1 MKRTLATGAEDR
13 GRVGLFGVAA
23 AFALLAAIF
32 VACGISFSEAPE
44 ETELFKR
51 LSIDGDSAPID
62 GDSAPGDGDSAPG
75 DGDSAPGDGDF
86 VPGAPLTLL
95 LEYEQPYTV
104 PIQVRCDVL
113 EADPPPTPDQTPTPM
128 IVLGILI
135 TPEPTLIHI
144 PRIYPTPFN
153 KVIDVL
159 IEDIPANPDGGIAGE
174 ATPVPGTIERRF
186 LAPER
191 PGRYVAKCFT
201 PLDVNNAISEEF
213 TIS

>member
-1 MKRTLATGAEDR
+1 MFGA
-13 GRVGLFGVAA
+13 AA

-32 VACGISFSEAPE
+32 VACGISFSAEPE

-51 LSIDGDSAPID
+51 LSIDGDSAP
-62 GDSAPGDGDSAPG
+62 GG
-75 DGDSAPGDGDF
+75 GDF
-86 VPGAPLTLL
+86 APGAPLTLL

-104 PIQVRCDVL
+104 RIQVRCDVL
-113 EADPPPTPDQTPTPM
+113 EADPPPTPDHTPTPL
-128 IVLGILI
+128 IVLGIQV
-135 TPEPTLIHI
+135 TPEPTAVNI
-144 PRIYPTPFN
+144 PRIRPTPFN

-159 IEDIPANPDGGIAGE
+159 IDDIPANPDGGLAGE

-186 LAPER
+186 FGPEQV
-191 PGRYVAKCFT
+191 GRYIAKCFT

>member
-13 GRVGLFGVAA
+13 GRAGMFGVAA

-32 VACGISFSEAPE
+32 VACGISFSAEPE

-51 LSIDGDSAPID
+51 LSIDGDSAP
-62 GDSAPGDGDSAPG
+62 GAS
-75 DGDSAPGDGDF
+75 DF
-86 VPGAPLTLL
+86 VPGTPLTLL

-104 PIQVRCDVL
+104 LIQVRCDVL
-113 EADPPPTPDQTPTPM
+113 EADPPPTPDHTPTPL

-135 TPEPTLIHI
+135 TPEPTAVNI
-144 PRIYPTPFN
+144 PRIRPTPFN

-159 IEDIPANPDGGIAGE
+159 VEDIAANPDGGIAGE
-174 ATPVPGTIERRF
+174 ATPVAGTFERQF
-186 LAPER
+186 LAPDR
-191 PGRYVAKCFT
+191 PGRYIAKCFT
-201 PLDVNNAISEEF
+201 PLDVNNAIREEF

>member
-13 GRVGLFGVAA
+13 GRAGLFGVAA
-23 AFALLAAIF
+23 VFALLAVIF
-32 VACGISFSEAPE
+32 AACGISFSTAPE

-51 LSIDGDSAPID
+51 LSIS
-62 GDSAPGDGDSAPG
+62 
-75 DGDSAPGDGDF
+75 GDF
-86 VPGAPLTLL
+86 TPRAPLTLL

-191 PGRYVAKCFT
+191 PGRYIAKCFT

>member
-13 GRVGLFGVAA
+13 GRAGLFGVAA

-51 LSIDGDSAPID
+51 LSIDGDSAP
-62 GDSAPGDGDSAPG
+62 
-75 DGDSAPGDGDF
+75 GDGDF

-104 PIQVRCDVL
+104 TIQVRCDVL

-191 PGRYVAKCFT
+191 PGRYIAKCFT
-201 PLDVNNAISEEF
+201 PLDVNNAIFEEF